1 MKMNALAFK
10 ITVIFLYLILIAL
23 SIALIIPGI
32 ITGVIV
38 LSITGITYSI
48 DAIKDM
54 NMKRKNDSKIW

>member
-1 MKMNALAFK
+1 MNTLAFK

>member
-1 MKMNALAFK
+1 MNALAFK

-38 LSITGITYSI
+38 LSITGIAYSI
-48 DAIKDM
+48 DAIKDI

>member
-1 MKMNALAFK
+1 MNALAFK

-38 LSITGITYSI
+38 LSITGIAYSI
-48 DAIKDM
+48 DAIKDI
-54 NMKRKNDSKIW
+54 NMRRKNDSKIW

>member
-1 MKMNALAFK
+1 MNTLAFK

-48 DAIKDM
+48 DVIKDM
-54 NMKRKNDSKIW
+54 NMKRKNDSKI

>member
-1 MKMNALAFK
+1 MNALAFK

-48 DAIKDM
+48 DAIKDI
-54 NMKRKNDSKIW
+54 NMKRKNDSKI

>member
-1 MKMNALAFK
+1 MNALAFK

-38 LSITGITYSI
+38 LSITGIAYSI
-48 DAIKDM
+48 DAIKDI
-54 NMKRKNDSKIW
+54 NMRRKNDSKI

>member
-1 MKMNALAFK
+1 MNTLAFK

-54 NMKRKNDSKIW
+54 NMKRKNDSKI

>member
-1 MKMNALAFK
+1 MNALAFK

-38 LSITGITYSI
+38 LSITGIAYSI
-48 DAIKDM
+48 DAIKDI
-54 NMKRKNDSKIW
+54 NMKRKNDSKI

>member
-54 NMKRKNDSKIW
+54 NMKRKNDSKI